1 LISSGA
7 GEAKSGSLLGDARG
21 RVNIDQLRRMQW
33 LATSLLG
40 AMLLLLGVSAAYQSH
55 QPWLHWIRAFAEA
68 GTVGAMADWYA
79 VTALFRR
86 PLGLPIP
93 HTAIIPSNKDRIG
106 ESLGDFIENNFLTPE
121 NIIAKLRQHDAAQA
135 LAEWLA
141 LRGNSL
147 AVAQAVADFVPALL
161 NGLEDEE
168 VQQFLDRALTP
179 RLLGLNVSRIAGN
192 ILMVLT
198 ENRRHQV
205 LLDRALLSLQR
216 WLVANGGLIE
226 AKFSQESRYTPRV
239 VDKYVVGKFVQGIVT
254 LLHEVTEN
262 PGHELRGQFDRAT
275 QALIHDLINS
285 EEYRQKG
292 QALLSRLV
300 QHLQTEDF
308 YRSLWEEVRS
318 RITADLRRDSSVIT
332 RHIADALARL
342 GERLLDGPG
351 VRQKLNAWWLQTVHK
366 IAVRFRHQV
375 SVLITDVVKSWDA
388 EEVSRK
394 VELEIGKDL
403 LYIRIN
409 GTFVGGAV
417 GLLLHAVIRVAA

>member
-7 GEAKSGSLLGDARG
+7 GEANSGSLLDDARG
-21 RVNIDQLRRMQW
+21 RFSNDPLRRMQW

-40 AMLLLLGVSAAYQSH
+40 AMLLLLAVSAAYQSRH
-55 QPWLHWIRAFAEA
+55 PWMHWIRAFAEA

-121 NIIAKLRQHDAAQA
+121 NIITKLRQHDAAQA

-141 LRGNSL
+141 RRSNSL
-147 AVAQAVADFVPALL
+147 AVAEAVADFIPALL
-161 NGLEDEE
+161 NGLEDED
-168 VQQFLDRALTP
+168 VRHFFDRALTP
-179 RLLGLNVSRIAGN
+179 QLLSLNVSRIAGN

-205 LLDRALLSLQR
+205 LLDRALLALER

-226 AKFSQESRYTPRV
+226 AKFSEESRYTPRV
-239 VDKYVVGKFVQGIVT
+239 VDKYVVTKFIQGIVA
-254 LLHEVTEN
+254 LLHEVSEN
-262 PGHELRGQFDRAT
+262 PRHELRGQFDRAT
-275 QALIHDLINS
+275 QDLIHDLVNS

-292 QALLSRLV
+292 QALLRRLV

-308 YRSLWEEVRS
+308 YRSLWENVRGWV
-318 RITADLRRDSSVIT
+318 TADLGRDSSVIT
-332 RHIADALARL
+332 RHIAGALAGL
-342 GERLLDGPG
+342 GERLLDDPG
-351 VRQKLNAWWLQTVHK
+351 VRHKLNAWWLDAVHK

-394 VELEIGKDL
+394 VELQIGKDL
-403 LYIRIN
+403 QYIRIN

-417 GLLLHAVIRVAA
+417 GLLLHAGIRLAA